1 MEKRK
6 SRKKPLPVYRKGN
19 NRLLPV
25 VKRHVLHMFSVYH
38 NIKRITR
45 IQNGDYAEATD
56 RYNWSIKWYQIIR
69 ETLEEWRCTCPENAA
84 IIEEVYAIGNH
95 RIAITAINAAMNHH
109 YSVTTVYRLKD
120 EFAYDVGM
128 KAIRDKLILT
138 DE

>member
-1 MEKRK
+1 MTSK
-6 SRKKPLPVYRKGN
+6 KKPLPVYRKGKT
-19 NRLLPV
+19 RLSPV

-38 NIKRITR
+38 DIKRITR
-45 IQNGDYAEATD
+45 QQSMDYAEDTD
-56 RYNWSIKWYQIIR
+56 RYNWAIRWYQIIR
-69 ETLEEWRCTCPENAA
+69 ETLEEWHRTCPENAA

-95 RIAITAINAAMNHH
+95 RNPISIQRAAMEHC
-109 YSVTTVYRLKD
+109 YAVSSVYRLRE